1 MSQAPSDRW
10 DPDDLTRVLRAIDES
25 GLIEVEIEYGQLRLR
40 VRKDG
45 ADDRF
50 ARDQTQQSESQP
62 EVKSADLAN
71 LSGQRI
77 EVRAPMLGVFYRAPE
92 PGAPPFVQ
100 VGQTVGAKDTVG
112 LIEVMKLFNQ
122 VPAGVDGRIVDIR
135 VQDAAF
141 VEHGQVL
148 IVIETHA

>member
-1 MSQAPSDRW
+1 
-10 DPDDLTRVLRAIDES
+10 
-25 GLIEVEIEYGQLRLR
+25 LRLR

-50 ARDQTQQSESQP
+50 AHDQTRQSEPQP
-62 EVKSADLAN
+62 DVKSADLAN

-77 EVRAPMLGVFYRAPE
+77 EVRAPMLGVFYRSPE

-100 VGQTVGAKDTVG
+100 VGQTVAAKDTIG

-122 VPAGVDGRIVDIR
+122 VPAGVHGRIVDIR

-148 IVIETHA
+148 IVIETQA